1 MTCVVFTDMIDACDP
16 AGVQN
21 EKRLAHEKAEQ
32 EAEEKQKHRAAME
45 KERKKRNKLFLKK
58 TKRGQPVMKHRIDK
72 VLEKLQAE
80 QG

>member
-1 MTCVVFTDMIDACDP
+1 MHVTG
-16 AGVQN
+16 AGVQD
-21 EKRLAHEKAEQ
+21 EKRLKREKAEQ
-32 EAEEKQKHRAAME
+32 EAEERQRHRAAME

-58 TKRGQPVMKHRIDK
+58 TRRGQPMMKHRIDK